1 MRLNQTIILL
11 LSILMTSIACN
22 QELADPNQDM
32 TEEQDVIKAVIEDCQ
47 TRTYLGLDGL
57 STYWIVKDKIGVYT
71 KEGSSNLEFT
81 LNTTQD
87 ALDGLFSGTLNGETP
102 AYAYYPFAEQD
113 GAYDAVELSLSSEQD
128 ASSIAMYD
136 FKASNRLTQTGVDD
150 YEMNFRGVLTMLDVE
165 IDASGTPL
173 AAMSLKSVKV
183 KALPVEG
190 AETPVLTGNFTMNLE
205 TISTAFASDGNDYAI
220 LVWDEPHALSKGKAS
235 AHMFVNPE
243 GIKAGTPLVVTFETE
258 EGNSATATFTSAKD
272 CAPNT
277 VYQFHMNL
285 AELADKVTYEGNPIA
300 SLKFLQAS
308 NTRLVKS
315 SLYTGSGLN
324 NGQDYVNSATSY
336 DIECSYDESQ
346 GLWTAVIPYL
356 YDFSDLVASFETV
369 VEGATVYVNDVQ
381 QESGVTANDFNEI
394 VTYEVVSAEG
404 VRQSAKVKLV
414 NSGLPVVT
422 INGTVYSKN
431 TDFDDI
437 EGTTTINIDGT
448 DYTCGLRLRGN
459 STQNMPKKPYA
470 FKLDSKASILGM
482 PKHKRW
488 VLLANWLDRTM
499 LRNDLAFYLAHQTDT
514 WAPHGQHVEVVLN
527 GVHVGNYY
535 LCEQIKIDGNRLDIA
550 DYGWEDLSADVA
562 SPTTQDVADNIGYLL
577 ECDTAADETEIYFRV
592 TSPVPFYVYIKDP
605 GDASAYLGSSSSYG
619 STLAYTYIQNYFNS
633 VGTALRYSNW
643 STLETL
649 IDYKSFADHWI
660 FTELTENQES
670 KHPKSFY
677 MYKDAGGKL
686 CAGPAWD
693 YDWGTFIPMENI
705 GTNSS
710 SAGSVK
716 NNYTA
721 RYTMWYQYLFNDEAF
736 VAVVKERWETMKAGF
751 ESALPYLDKKAAELE
766 ISDSYNHEMWPC
778 TGFNREF
785 PNFDEVL
792 SWDDAVAQMRTS
804 LEERIEW
811 MDEQIASL

>member
-1 MRLNQTIILL
+1 MRNNIFLTTI
-11 LSILMTSIACN
+11 LSVIIAVSCN
-22 QELADPNQDM
+22 VEEEHTPNIDDQKM
-32 TEEQDVIKAVIEDCQ
+32 VIHANIGNAS
-47 TRTYLGLDGL
+47 TRTYIAADGR
-57 STYWIVKDKIGVYT
+57 TVYWNEGDALGVYT
-71 KEGSSNLEFT
+71 EEGSKNAVFT
-81 LNTTQD
+81 AETAEN
-87 ALDGLFSGTLNGETP
+87 AYNGDFIGSLVDETP
-102 AYAYYPFAEQD
+102 KYAYHPYCEQGGDYTAVKLYLPVEQSAESISACNFMGSNSFIKAGTND
-113 GAYDAVELSLSSEQD
+113 YAMEFRSVLSIIEVKIDASDTPLASSSLSSV
-128 ASSIAMYD
+128 
-136 FKASNRLTQTGVDD
+136 T
-150 YEMNFRGVLTMLDVE
+150 
-165 IDASGTPL
+165 
-173 AAMSLKSVKV
+173 V
-183 KALPVEG
+183 KALPLNEG
-190 AETPVLTGNFTMNLE
+190 EETPKVTGEFTMDLSD
-205 TISTAFASDGNDYAI
+205 ISTLFTGEVHDHVK
-220 LVWDEPHALSKGKAS
+220 LVWATPHQLSNGIAS
-235 AHMFVNPE
+235 AYMFVNPE
-243 GIKAGTPLVVTFETE
+243 AFKKGTPISITFETVD
-258 EGNSATATFTSAKD
+258 GTKATALVEAAKD
-272 CAPNT
+272 
-277 VYQFHMNL
+277 FHPHTRYDFNL
-285 AELADKVTYEGNPIA
+285 SLSTLADKVTYEGNPIA

-324 NGQDYVNSATSY
+324 NGQDYVNSTTSY

-369 VEGATVYVNDVQ
+369 EEGATVYVNDVQ

-404 VRQSAKVKLV
+404 VRQSAKVRLV

-550 DYGWEDLSADVA
+550 DYGWEDLSAAVA

-633 VGTALRYSNW
+633 VGTALRNSNW

-736 VAVVKERWETMKAGF
+736 VAVVKESWEAMKAGF
-751 ESALPYLDKKAAELE
+751 ESALPYLDQKAAELE
-766 ISDSYNHEMWPC
+766 VSDSYNHEMWPC
-778 TGFNREF
+778 TGFNHEF
-785 PNFDEVL
+785 PNFDEAL

-811 MDEQIASL
+811 MDGQIASL